1 MLVSFV
7 FLFITIYYLV
17 DFILFFVF
25 SCFILFFV
33 SFFDEHIYPVIPPN
47 TNFDTYLNDYYEKM
61 SKTND

>member
-7 FLFITIYYLV
+7 FLFITIYYFV
-17 DFILFFVF
+17 LFYL
-25 SCFILFFV
+25 SYFILFFV